1 MTPARAT
8 PLRLLLCVIALQGV
22 SSLRCYS
29 CTDTGDGSCGPGR
42 AAVTNCPYP
51 RDICLETIT
60 TMNISFTSLKVL
72 FKACGF
78 NATSESPL
86 QKDNKAI
93 AAVTT
98 INSCATDLCNTL
110 QFNAANFPLANISF
124 GNIDYLNI
132 YFKDCGRWGAGTQI
146 SLLNNLGLGVLLRRT
161 LCTGDLCN
169 QEIAPTIA
177 PTPPEGAPRPSP
189 AAPSSGRH
197 YSMMSRASTWKPVN
211 QALQP
216 SPLAKELLWIIHEM
230 KAGVFVLFVFKGQI
244 KS

>member
-1 MTPARAT
+1 
-8 PLRLLLCVIALQGV
+8 
-22 SSLRCYS
+22 
-29 CTDTGDGSCGPGR
+29 
-42 AAVTNCPYP
+42 
-51 RDICLETIT
+51 
-60 TMNISFTSLKVL
+60 MNISFTSLKVL

-177 PTPPEGAPRPSP
+177 PTPPEGGSAALASSPFFWPPLQHDEQSKHMETCEPSP
-189 AAPSSGRH
+189 AALPSSQGIIVD
-197 YSMMSRASTWKPVN
+197 YS
-211 QALQP
+211 
-216 SPLAKELLWIIHEM
+216 
-230 KAGVFVLFVFKGQI
+230 
-244 KS
+244 